1 MALQRS
7 IDVHHAYVHMP
18 THPLCRHIVRNT
30 VLLATISL
38 AAIGTAKRDFS
49 VYNSCQE
56 CLAGGYGWSLKK
68 SRCGNYVMR
77 DLSRCPHQAEP
88 AASSAKEASVSRDS
102 FPMSSQAASGATHDH
117 DACADDRSE
126 RNETPLLT
134 PQARVAF
141 RAVSVPVIG
150 GKWGKYFTLRSQALA
165 NYQPCAEVDCYS
177 AILANDLAPWN
188 QTGITKDVFEATRTY
203 NMGPKAKAAG
213 GGGRMNH
220 YQIIKGKLFGSA
232 GCPSRSARMSFH
244 ARCEV
249 RYECLPS

>member
-1 MALQRS
+1 MAARARARIASQQQRASQQAAAAAAALRRPRRLRGLRRRSLRFVALQRS

-117 DACADDRSE
+117 
-126 RNETPLLT
+126 
-134 PQARVAF
+134 
-141 RAVSVPVIG
+141 
-150 GKWGKYFTLRSQALA
+150 
-165 NYQPCAEVDCYS
+165 
-177 AILANDLAPWN
+177 
-188 QTGITKDVFEATRTY
+188 
-203 NMGPKAKAAG
+203 
-213 GGGRMNH
+213 
-220 YQIIKGKLFGSA
+220 
-232 GCPSRSARMSFH
+232 
-244 ARCEV
+244 
-249 RYECLPS
+249 